1 MHDTR
6 VQNAGPRILIGI
18 FLFALGI
25 LFLLSN
31 LDMLDESIPRFLF
44 SWEVILIIIGVFIL
58 IKSNDIAGYILISI
72 GSIFLISHHYHFNA
86 WDFWP
91 VILIIVGVYILMN
104 RSRSPRHHSK
114 GERYDKKRIND
125 DYIDEVAVFGGGKR
139 IITSQNFHGG
149 KVTAIFGGSEID
161 LYESKLAPGENV
173 IDITAMFGGVSFYVP
188 KDWKI
193 IINITPVF
201 GGFADERR
209 RDPNIV
215 YNEENTLV
223 IKGFVLFGGGEIKSA

>member
-1 MHDTR
+1 MHETKA
-6 VQNAGPRILIGI
+6 QNAGPRILIGI
-18 FLFALGI
+18 FIFALGI

-31 LDMLDESIPRFLF
+31 LDMLDPSIPRFLF
-44 SWEVILIIIGVFIL
+44 SWEVILIIVGVFIL
-58 IKSNDIAGYILISI
+58 IKSNDIAGYILITI
-72 GSIFLISHHYHFNA
+72 GTIFLISHHYNFNA

-91 VILIIVGVYILMN
+91 VVLIIVGGYILLN
-104 RSRSPRHHSK
+104 RGKTGHCKRDRYEKTRS
-114 GERYDKKRIND
+114 ND
-125 DYIDEVAVFGGGKR
+125 DFIDEVAVFGGGKR
-139 IITSQNFHGG
+139 IITSQNFQGG

-161 LYESKLAPGENV
+161 LYEAKLSPGENV

-209 RDPNIV
+209 RDPNVV
-215 YNEENTLV
+215 YHEENTLV

>member
-1 MHDTR
+1 MTETK
-6 VQNAGPRILIGI
+6 VQNAAPRIIIGI

-31 LDMLDESIPRFLF
+31 LDMLDPSIPRFLF

-58 IKSNDIAGYILISI
+58 IKSNDVAGYILITI
-72 GSIFLISHHYHFNA
+72 GSIFLISHHYNFNA

-91 VILIIVGVYILMN
+91 VILIIVGFYVLMN
-104 RSRSPRHHSK
+104 RNKTMCVKGSHSN
-114 GERYDKKRIND
+114 KKRVSD
-125 DYIDEVAVFGGGKR
+125 DFIDEVAVFGGGKR
-139 IITSQNFHGG
+139 IITSKNFQGG

-161 LYESKLAPGENV
+161 LYEAKLAPGENV
-173 IDITAMFGGVSFYVP
+173 IDITAMFGGASFFVP
-188 KDWKI
+188 KDWKV
-193 IINITPVF
+193 IINVTPIF

-209 RDPNIV
+209 RDPNTV

-223 IKGFVLFGGGEIKSA
+223 LKGLVLFGGGEIKSA

>member
-1 MHDTR
+1 MTETK
-6 VQNAGPRILIGI
+6 VQNAAPRIVIGI

-31 LDMLDESIPRFLF
+31 LDMLDPSIPRFLF

-58 IKSNDIAGYILISI
+58 IKSNDIAGYILIAI
-72 GSIFLISHHYHFNA
+72 GSIFLISRHYNFNA

-91 VILIIVGVYILMN
+91 VILIIVGFYVLMN
-104 RSRSPRHHSK
+104 RNKTMCVKGGHSN
-114 GERYDKKRIND
+114 KKRVSD
-125 DYIDEVAVFGGGKR
+125 DLIDEVAVFGGGKR
-139 IITSQNFHGG
+139 IITSQNFQGG

-161 LYESKLAPGENV
+161 LYEAKLAPGENV
-173 IDITAMFGGVSFYVP
+173 IDITAMFGGASFFVP
-188 KDWKI
+188 KDWKV
-193 IINITPVF
+193 IINVTPVF

-209 RDPNIV
+209 RDPNTV

-223 IKGFVLFGGGEIKSA
+223 LKGLVLFGGGEIKSA

>member
-1 MHDTR
+1 MSDAK
-6 VQNAGPRILIGI
+6 VQTAAPRILIGI

-31 LDMLDESIPRFLF
+31 LDMLDPSIPRFLF

-58 IKSNDIAGYILISI
+58 IKSNDIAGYILIAI
-72 GSIFLISHHYHFNA
+72 GSIFLMSRHYNFHA

-91 VILIIVGVYILMN
+91 VILIVVGAYILL
-104 RSRSPRHHSK
+104 SRNKHHSCSK
-114 GERYDKKRIND
+114 HDRYDKKRISD

-139 IITSQNFHGG
+139 IITSQNFQGG

-161 LYESKLAPGENV
+161 LYEAKLAPGENV
-173 IDITAMFGGVSFYVP
+173 IDITAMFGGASFYVP
-188 KDWKI
+188 RDWKV
-193 IINITPVF
+193 IINITPIF

-209 RDPNIV
+209 RDPNTV
-215 YNEENTLV
+215 YNEQNTL
-223 IKGFVLFGGGEIKSA
+223 ILKGLVLFGGGEIKSA